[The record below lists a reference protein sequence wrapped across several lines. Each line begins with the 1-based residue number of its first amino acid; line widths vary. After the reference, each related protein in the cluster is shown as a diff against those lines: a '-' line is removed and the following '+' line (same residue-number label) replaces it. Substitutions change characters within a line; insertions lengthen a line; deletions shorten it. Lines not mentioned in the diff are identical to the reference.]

1 MKIYTVSQIN
11 SYIRRLFEND
21 VFLRDIHIEAEISN
35 FKLHSSGHMYF
46 TLKDGG
52 AAISAV
58 MFRTDAAGLKF
69 MPESGMKVL
78 VKGRISLYEKT
89 GQYQIYVSAMEPAG
103 IGALYMAYEQLRA
116 RLEKSGVFD
125 EKYKRPIPQ
134 YPRCIAVITSPTGA
148 AVRDIIHVAGRR
160 NPNVEIVVVPVLVQ
174 GEGAAEDIV
183 KGIKA
188 VNEWG
193 GADVIITG
201 RGGGS
206 IEDLWA
212 FNEEIVAKAI
222 FESDIPII
230 SAVGHE
236 TDFTIADFIADV
248 RAATPSA
255 AAEIAVPSEE
265 GISKAIKNAYM
276 RIYSTMA
283 NMVNSL
289 RIKYNTATDRY
300 AFRAF
305 EQNIYDNQA
314 YVGDLCDSMYL
325 YIFNKMLKN
334 KLLLGKAIDNIE
346 NLSPL
351 NILKRGYSLVYDNK
365 GRLISST
372 ENVCEGDNIE
382 IKLSKGSINAEVK
395 KIGE

>member
-11 SYIRRLFEND
+11 SYIRRVFDND
-21 VFLRDIHIEAEISN
+21 PFLSDLYIEAEISN
-35 FKLHSSGHMYF
+35 FKLHSSGHIYF

-58 MFRTDAAGLKF
+58 MFRHDTLNLKF

-89 GQYQIYVSAMEPAG
+89 GQYQIYVRDMEPAG
-103 IGALYMAYEQLRA
+103 TGALYMAYEQLKA

-125 EKYKRPIPQ
+125 SKYKKPIPL
-134 YPRCIAVITSPTGA
+134 YPKCIAVITSPTGA

-174 GEGAAEDIV
+174 GEGAAPDIV
-183 KGIKA
+183 KAIEN
-188 VNEWG
+188 VNKWG
-193 GADVIITG
+193 GADTIIVG

-212 FNEEIVAKAI
+212 FNEEIVARAI
-222 FESDIPII
+222 FESHIPVI

-236 TDFTIADFIADV
+236 TDFTIADFIADK

-265 GISKAIKNAYM
+265 SINKALVNVYG
-276 RIYSTMA
+276 RIYRSVYNKA
-283 NMVNSL
+283 SNMRSRFSYAVSS
-289 RIKYNTATDRY
+289 Y
-300 AFRAF
+300 AFRNF
-305 EQNIYDNQA
+305 SQSIYDSQ
-314 YVGDLCDSMYL
+314 MYTGEL
-325 YIFNKMLKN
+325 YDRIYGNMANKMEKSR
-334 KLLLGKAIDNIE
+334 LLLGKCIDNIE

-351 NILKRGYSLVYDNK
+351 NIMKRGYSLVYNDK
-365 GRLISST
+365 GRLISSS
-372 ENVCEGDNIE
+372 ENVNKGDNIE
-382 IKLSKGSINAEVK
+382 IRFDKGKINAEVT